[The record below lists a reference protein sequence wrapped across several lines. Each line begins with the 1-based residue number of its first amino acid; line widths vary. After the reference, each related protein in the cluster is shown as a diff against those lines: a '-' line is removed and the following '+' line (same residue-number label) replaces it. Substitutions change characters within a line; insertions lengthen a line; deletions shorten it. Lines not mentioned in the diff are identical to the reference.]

1 MPAME
6 FYCPTCGKEVS
17 KPQKISDKPAAEASS
32 FFPFCS
38 KRCRLVDL
46 NSWFDSGYVISRP
59 VEQQNEENSD

>member
-1 MPAME
+1 ME

-17 KPQKISDKPAAEASS
+17 RTSKIDGKTAKGAPS

-46 NSWFDSGYVISRP
+46 NAWFESQYVISRP
-59 VEQQNEENSD
+59 VEQQDEENSD

>member
-1 MPAME
+1 ME

-17 KPQKISDKPAAEASS
+17 RPLKISDKAAKEAS

-46 NSWFDSGYVISRP
+46 NSWFESGYVISRP
-59 VEQQNEENSD
+59 VEQQDEENSD

>member
-1 MPAME
+1 MSAME

-17 KPQKISDKPAAEASS
+17 RPSKTSDKAAKGVS

-46 NSWFDSGYVISRP
+46 NSWFESGYVISRP
-59 VEQQNEENSD
+59 VEQQDEENVD